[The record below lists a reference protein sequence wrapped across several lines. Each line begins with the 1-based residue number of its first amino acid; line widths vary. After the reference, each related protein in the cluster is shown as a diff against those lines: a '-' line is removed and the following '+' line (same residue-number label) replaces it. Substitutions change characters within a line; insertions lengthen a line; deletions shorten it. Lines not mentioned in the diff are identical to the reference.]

1 MKYETLQKSDVHM
14 SSLALLAVDCV
25 PWNRKKEEEYSSGG
39 VGKES

>member
-25 PWNRKKEEEYSSGG
+25 PWNRGVSERGG
-39 VGKES
+39 VL